1 MGEGLWVV
9 LRDFEKKRFLE
20 CQNVR
25 VKSIWKHS
33 APPAPSGSSIS
44 GEATRAG
51 DPLQSFRVLNPLGSW
66 DYITIQRLFL
76 VRKEGQT
83 TLPRMCKA

>member
-1 MGEGLWVV
+1 MEGQV
-9 LRDFEKKRFLE
+9 LVTGHNLPPLLRKGYLVF
-20 CQNVR
+20 QNLGGCT
-25 VKSIWKHS
+25 
-33 APPAPSGSSIS
+33 PPPCPSGSSIP

-51 DPLQSFRVLNPLGSW
+51 HPLQSFRVLNPLGSW